1 MAEQIRTT
9 KERQKLQVQKEELK
23 HETKTKTRNHLN

>member
-9 KERQKLQVQKEELK
+9 KERKKLEVQKEELNMK
-23 HETKTKTRNHLN
+23 RKQKQEII